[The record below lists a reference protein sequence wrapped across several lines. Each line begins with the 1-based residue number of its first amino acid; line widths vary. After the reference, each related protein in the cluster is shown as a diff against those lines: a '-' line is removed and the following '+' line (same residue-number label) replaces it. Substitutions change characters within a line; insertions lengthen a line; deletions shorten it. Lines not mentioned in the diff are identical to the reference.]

1 VVLQRKSFELLCL
14 LVRSGGNLL
23 TRGELMDQLWG
34 DTFVSDN
41 NLSQQV
47 RALRK
52 ALGDNGNG
60 TRLIETVPGQGFRFV
75 SEVRCA
81 RLPSE
86 SEYSSRV
93 PYPSHDKNGGQP

>member
-1 VVLQRKSFELLCL
+1 MSNTGQEIYEFGDFRLDIGKAVLTRTGSVVVLQRKSFELLCL

-52 ALGDNGNG
+52 ALDDNGNG
-60 TRLIETVPGQGFRFV
+60 TKLIETVPAVAAPR
-75 SEVRCA
+75 
-81 RLPSE
+81 
-86 SEYSSRV
+86 
-93 PYPSHDKNGGQP
+93 